1 MHCQWRMMA
10 LPMAD
15 DGAAFGGPSILLS
28 DILPGPAIPFPGVH
42 PGEVFTQPEGGML
55 VLRVVEWVRAGWLL
69 LQEGGWL
76 KWRLGSKGKQ
86 ARCACG
92 SRMDIK
98 TP

>member
-1 MHCQWRMMA
+1 MA
-10 LPMAD
+10 LPSGIPLSYLATSSL
-15 DGAAFGGPSILLS
+15 GQQCPSWVSIRRSLHTAGGSR
-28 DILPGPAIPFPGVH
+28 
-42 PGEVFTQPEGGML
+42 L

-76 KWRLGSKGKQ
+76 KWRVGNKGKQ
-86 ARCACG
+86 GRCACG